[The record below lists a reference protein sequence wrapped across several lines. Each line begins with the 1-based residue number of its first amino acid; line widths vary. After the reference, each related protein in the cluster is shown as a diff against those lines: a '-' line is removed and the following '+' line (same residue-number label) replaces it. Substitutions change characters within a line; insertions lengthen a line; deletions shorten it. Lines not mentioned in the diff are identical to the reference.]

1 MLAAVHVFTALILA
15 AILTGVM
22 TLVFRRHRHLRD
34 VVVFF
39 FVIFLAAWG
48 GGLWLKP
55 AGPSLY
61 GVYWFPF
68 LVVALIV
75 SLILITFI
83 PRQPPHS
90 TSEAKDQIERRR
102 ALERVFSVFV
112 AILIAVLVLAV
123 VSGYMVA

>member
-1 MLAAVHVFTALILA
+1 MVPLVQVLTALVLA
-15 AILTGVM
+15 VILTGVM
-22 TLVFRRHRHLRD
+22 TLVFRRHRHARD

-55 AGPSLY
+55 YGPSVY

-90 TSEAKDQIERRR
+90 TSEAMDQIERRH
-102 ALERVFSVFV
+102 ALERVFSVFL
-112 AILIAVLVLAV
+112 AILIGVLVFAI
-123 VSGYMVA
+123 VSGYLVT